1 MVLLAAISAVLG
13 QMRHD
18 AGYAFTVV
26 KNRQPVLGPLLFK
39 VENICLVIADVT
51 KKFLLRR
58 ANFVLPPAPHCLQA
72 DFPSGGDLLFCHHG
86 VVHFHLLGKCLHD
99 NAVRRRSQ
107 ARWFRAA
114 RHHHALTKR
123 RASLSSKISCRP
135 CAGVGSKPKRR

>member
-13 QMRHD
+13 QMRQD

-72 DFPSGGDLLFCHHG
+72 DFPSGGDLLLSHYG
-86 VVHFHLLGKCLHD
+86 IVHLGLLGKFTMTTLFAAEA
-99 NAVRRRSQ
+99 NRYVQNRSVSS
-107 ARWFRAA
+107 RSD
-114 RHHHALTKR
+114 K
-123 RASLSSKISCRP
+123 ASRILEQ
-135 CAGVGSKPKRR
+135 